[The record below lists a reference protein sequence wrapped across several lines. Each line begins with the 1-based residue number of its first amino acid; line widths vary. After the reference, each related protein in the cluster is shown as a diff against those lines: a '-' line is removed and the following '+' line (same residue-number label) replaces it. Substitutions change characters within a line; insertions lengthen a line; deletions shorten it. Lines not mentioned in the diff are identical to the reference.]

1 MSRLPPP
8 RPRSR
13 PPLRLLSDPYGSIIQ
28 IDGQPY
34 TTPAEVSL
42 PVGDHHF
49 AFEGGGWSTACD
61 EDIVEGVTRL
71 KFTREKHGC
80 VVF

>member
-1 MSRLPPP
+1 VVPPTP
-8 RPRSR
+8 VTVH
-13 PPLRLLSDPYGSIIQ
+13 LRLTSDPLGSTVR

-42 PVGDHHF
+42 PVGAHHF
-49 AFEGGGWSTACD
+49 EFEGGGWSTSCD
-61 EDIVEGVTRL
+61 QQIAEGASKL
-71 KFTREKHGC
+71 KFSQGKQGC